1 MISPSL
7 ISPTGWGCPDFSP
20 SADLT
25 SGLRA
30 NISYCLFQVRCQV
43 DRRSVWDVFHVSNLT
58 RLTQIPDLPPD
69 LLLPEPY
76 PSQFKA
82 MVFQL
87 PRPKICSHSRLVSS
101 LSLLLSIQSSGFYL
115 QNTFRMWPF
124 LTSSTITILDY
135 CNSLLIGVLAFPA
148 SIFGV
153 TPTSTHSLFSI
164 QEGICYSISQIMSFL
179 CLKFL
184 QAFPAR
190 TMPKG

>member
-1 MISPSL
+1 MS
-7 ISPTGWGCPDFSP
+7 
-20 SADLT
+20 
-25 SGLRA
+25 SGQEV
-30 NISYCLFQVRCQV
+30 CVRCV
-43 DRRSVWDVFHVSNLT
+43 PCLKLDTSHTDPWSSPR
-58 RLTQIPDLPPD
+58 PAPP
-69 LLLPEPY
+69 ESY

-87 PRPKICSHSRLVSS
+87 PRSKIRSHSRLVSS
-101 LSLLLSIQSSGFYL
+101 LSLLFSIQSSGFYL
-115 QNTFRMWPF
+115 QNIFTMWPF
-124 LTSSTITILDY
+124 LTSSTITSLDY
-135 CNSLLIGVLAFPA
+135 CNSLLIGVPAFPA

-164 QEGICYSISQIMSFL
+164 QEGICYNINQIMSFL